1 MKYEKIMGE
10 IRMKLRY
17 IVDMDIDESDIEME
31 FKLANDIKDFVKDHE
46 YGYIANSVNVKLQDE
61 YCMKE
66 EQKILKTGK
75 AFLDKNN
82 VYIIETNYD
91 IDGNDFQS
99 RIISCS
105 SWEQYISFY
114 KDYNGKATENIYGS
128 LVGYVLPYHAKIENF
143 KYDEY
148 TLSCDLRLFNNCIKK
163 RFATKID
170 NLQEFLK
177 RSCK

>member
-1 MKYEKIMGE
+1 
-10 IRMKLRY
+10 MKLRY
-17 IVDMDIDESDIEME
+17 IIDMDIDESDTEME
-31 FKLANDIKDFVKDHE
+31 FNLANDIKDFVKDHE
-46 YGYIANSVNVKLQDE
+46 YGYMANNVDVKLQDE
-61 YCMKE
+61 YCIKQ
-66 EQKILKTGK
+66 EQKILKTGRS
-75 AFLDKNN
+75 FLDKNN

-91 IDGNDFQS
+91 IDGNNFQS
-99 RIISCS
+99 RIISCP

-143 KYDEY
+143 KYDDR
-148 TLSCDLRLFNNCIKK
+148 TLSCDIILVNNRMKK

-170 NLQEFLK
+170 NFQEFLK